1 MSSERFAHVL
11 QHLRTRLG
19 PVGAESTTD
28 AQLLT
33 RFVCDAEVAAFELL
47 MRRHGPL
54 VWRVLQ
60 ITSCRLPS
68 RI

>member
-33 RFVCDAEVAAFELL
+33 RFVQFARE
-47 MRRHGPL
+47 HGDSFL
-54 VWRVLQ
+54 FAV
-60 ITSCRLPS
+60 
-68 RI
+68 